1 MKHKQTKTG
10 YMYPSI
16 NLALYVKLLL
26 AAHFFLLIT
35 LLMDLLPL
43 IQFKGRSELAR
54 KLPNFLICMLKY
66 KPDSDITIALL
77 SSLLVVWTFITAV
90 VIFYMEKKDNIYC
103 GVRTWDIISFDIDR
117 SIKIISAVIF
127 FIELFLILLAFILD
141 FSCTLLFFL
150 LLYPGTAGCVFGLV
164 CWATAEHTI
173 KNRYYDKILY
183 EYYERSSKNPA
194 ISMDRVPSLTV
205 YLNGLSTFTEK
216 DWDLLIDLL
225 LDVFISLCLE
235 GRENRQT
242 DVQATLYTIVS
253 YILDNT
259 GDPNQKIKFLKNLN
273 TKTYEKVK
281 DAPSAIDILTA
292 VSFPAAAF
300 QDNSGYCYYTS
311 CFTVIPDDI
320 LSHQMLLRGIVYSVY
335 LDYTTRS
342 HLYSVYCSKL
352 QSYLGPTDPQSEKDD
367 WRQMWFFAYK
377 LKKYN
382 YRFSPVIL
390 DQYIHR

>member
-1 MKHKQTKTG
+1 MK
-10 YMYPSI
+10 MD
-16 NLALYVKLLL
+16 
-26 AAHFFLLIT
+26 FF
-35 LLMDLLPL
+35 
-43 IQFKGRSELAR
+43 AR
-54 KLPNFLICMLKY
+54 KERGGGDRVDEGFLSGTPL
-66 KPDSDITIALL
+66 
-77 SSLLVVWTFITAV
+77 F
-90 VIFYMEKKDNIYC
+90 KD
-103 GVRTWDIISFDIDR
+103 
-117 SIKIISAVIF
+117 
-127 FIELFLILLAFILD
+127 
-141 FSCTLLFFL
+141 
-150 LLYPGTAGCVFGLV
+150 
-164 CWATAEHTI
+164 
-173 KNRYYDKILY
+173 
-183 EYYERSSKNPA
+183 
-194 ISMDRVPSLTV
+194 MDR
-205 YLNGLSTFTEK
+205 K
-216 DWDLLIDLL
+216 
-225 LDVFISLCLE
+225 
-235 GRENRQT
+235 
-242 DVQATLYTIVS
+242 DVQDMLACLGS
-253 YILDNT
+253 Y
-259 GDPNQKIKFLKNLN
+259 